1 MRKWIPVVLIIVAFA
16 ASAGVYDR
24 LPDPMPT
31 HWNLAGEVDGWTSLP
46 WGAFVLPLMLAGMWA
61 IFQVL
66 PLIDPR
72 KANYAKFKGT
82 YEILILTITTFMLGV
97 HLVVLAKALGSDI
110 SIDRLVPI
118 GVGLLLIVIGNLM
131 PRTRPNWFVGI
142 RTPWTLSSDRVW
154 EKTHRFGGQLLV
166 AAGALTVLV
175 GIFAP
180 ELAMAVLIGSSV
192 AVSVGVL
199 AGSYLIWK
207 QDPDRNKPPASG
219 VGRR

>member
-1 MRKWIPVVLIIVAFA
+1 MRKWIPLVLVVLAFA
-16 ASAGVYDR
+16 ASAAVYDR

-31 HWNLAGEVDGWTSLP
+31 HWNLSGEVDGWTSLP
-46 WGAFVLPLMLAGMWA
+46 WGAFMLPLMLVAGLA
-61 IFQVL
+61 IFHVL

-82 YEILILTITTFMLGV
+82 YEVLIITIMTFMVGV
-97 HLVVLAKALGSDI
+97 HLLVLANALGNNVSVERAI
-110 SIDRLVPI
+110 PI
-118 GVGLLLIVIGNLM
+118 GVGVLLMVIGNLL

-154 EKTHRFGGQLLV
+154 ERTHRFGGHMFV
-166 AAGALTVLV
+166 AAGLVTVLV

-180 ELAMAVLIGSSV
+180 ALAIPVLIGCSV

-199 AGSYLIWK
+199 AGSYVIWK
-207 QDPDRNKPPASG
+207 QDPDRNKPAAPS